1 MLCELHKSGS
11 QDDGVWPGRDFQ
23 IPFPS
28 LHLSFPLTD
37 GGGWAI
43 SLLKAFLVLKT
54 CTLTQ
59 HACALGYEHACVVYD
74 LLRQHYLTQGISMYV
89 QGNFWVYEPPPCMG
103 CGQFYNQNETPNRW
117 DVGRVLIVTMITV
130 DASPNLPL
138 SHLCLLNT
146 SIGILSGYQC
156 SSKQVYI
163 LVSNFKKSAPSPLV
177 WPAVSVPSRPFE
189 AGRTE
194 ADRSAC
200 RSLHSD
206 AV

>member
-1 MLCELHKSGS
+1 
-11 QDDGVWPGRDFQ
+11 
-23 IPFPS
+23 
-28 LHLSFPLTD
+28 
-37 GGGWAI
+37 
-43 SLLKAFLVLKT
+43 
-54 CTLTQ
+54 
-59 HACALGYEHACVVYD
+59 
-74 LLRQHYLTQGISMYV
+74 MYV
-89 QGNFWVYEPPPCMG
+89 QGNFWVYEPPPCMD

-117 DVGRVLIVTMITV
+117 DVGRVLIVTVITV

-194 ADRSAC
+194 ADQYPMTQQAAVLGFFQAWNCAGYTTGACMINAYFIALVCDSPFGESA
-200 RSLHSD
+200 
-206 AV
+206 